1 MKIKTVLFV
10 ILGLILIAIAG
21 AGVVVY
27 KHKDLIEV
35 RRAEK
40 QSINDI
46 TVYNESINITAN
58 DKLANTYTLEDTE
71 DKTKS
76 TDYKTETEVD
86 HGIEANDIPNGK
98 YYIKLD
104 GKYLDT
110 SDADKQYEDIE
121 FYTITRNDKNQKVT
135 IDQDAF
141 TGALVLE
148 KQNSELPDDVY
159 DIIIDPGHGGDDV
172 GSIGADEVTYEKDLT
187 LKISLILKE
196 KLEDK
201 GYKVA
206 MTREEDEN
214 PGDLP
219 DLANYGEGSRVGQSY
234 EKHAK
239 MFISM
244 HYNTGG
250 NSGYELYS
258 SVNTSSDLS
267 DMFQDAIEESLDGS
281 AKIDYCDNGNCKV
294 PLTYESDDKKDDK
307 TDYFFAVRETAGRNV
322 PTFSEDNKEDA
333 KSAYGA
339 EGVIFESG
347 YIDNLDDLSML
358 SSDSTMEAETTEIA
372 NAIEKYV
379 DAQ

>member
-21 AGVVVY
+21 VGMVIY
-27 KHKDLIEV
+27 NHKDIIEV

-40 QSINDI
+40 ESINDI

-58 DKLANTYTLEDTE
+58 NTLVNTYTLEDVE

-76 TDYKTETEVD
+76 TDYKTEEQVD
-86 HGIEANDIPNGK
+86 RGIEANDIPNGK

-110 SDADKQYEDIE
+110 SKADDQYEDIE
-121 FYTITRNDKNQKVT
+121 FYTLTRDKKNQKVT
-135 IDQDAF
+135 INQDVF

-148 KQNSELPDDVY
+148 KEDSELPDDVY

-172 GSIGADEVTYEKDLT
+172 GSIGADGTTYEKDLT
-187 LKISLILKE
+187 LKISLALKE
-196 KLEDK
+196 KLEAK

-206 MTREEDEN
+206 MTREDDEN
-214 PGDLP
+214 PGNLP
-219 DLANYGEGSRVGQSY
+219 DLANYGKGSRVGQSY

-258 SVNTSSDLS
+258 SVNTSTDLS

-281 AKIDYCDNGNCKV
+281 AKIDYCDNGSCKV
-294 PLTYESDDKKDDK
+294 PLTYESKDEKDDK

-333 KSAYGA
+333 KSTYGA
-339 EGVIFESG
+339 EGIIFESG
-347 YIDNLDDLSML
+347 YIDNLEDLKML
-358 SSDSTMEAETTEIA
+358 SSDSTIDAETTEIA
-372 NAIEKYV
+372 NAIHKYIE
-379 DAQ
+379 AQ